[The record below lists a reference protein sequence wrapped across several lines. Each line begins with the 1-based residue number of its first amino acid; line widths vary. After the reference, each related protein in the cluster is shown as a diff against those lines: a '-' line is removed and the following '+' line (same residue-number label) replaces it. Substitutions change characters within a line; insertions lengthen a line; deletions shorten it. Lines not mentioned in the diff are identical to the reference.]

1 MPDSFLHRILANA
14 KKTLHR
20 DSVAIQRSLY
30 STLINIDNY
39 EASPFIK
46 WILGI
51 FNLVKNE
58 LSS

>member
-39 EASPFIK
+39 EASPFFK
-46 WILGI
+46 WD
-51 FNLVKNE
+51 FRNL
-58 LSS
+58 